1 MKATM
6 LDDRKG
12 WQERIKTTIDTD
24 DLSEQWSEVKEY
36 INNMKDISIT
46 ILMDVGGHG
55 KLTINSEFGNQI
67 RNLFVWNDK
76 VKLV

>member
-1 MKATM
+1 M

-12 WQERIKTTIDTD
+12 WRERIKITIDTN
-24 DLSEQWSEVKEY
+24 DLSEQWSEVKAY
-36 INNMKDISIT
+36 INNMKDVSIT
-46 ILMDVGGHG
+46 ILMDAGGYG
-55 KLTINSEFGNQI
+55 KLTINSKFGNQI

>member
-1 MKATM
+1 M

-36 INNMKDISIT
+36 IKDMKNVSIT
-46 ILMDVGGHG
+46 ILMDVGGYG
-55 KLTINSEFGNQI
+55 KLTINSKFGNQI
-67 RNLFVWNDK
+67 CNLFIWNDK

>member
-1 MKATM
+1 MKAIM

-12 WQERIKTTIDTD
+12 WRERIKTTIDTD
-24 DLSEQWSEVKEY
+24 DLLEQWSEVKEY
-36 INNMKDISIT
+36 IKHMKNVSIT
-46 ILMDVGGHG
+46 ILMDVGGYG

>member
-1 MKATM
+1 MKAIM

-12 WQERIKTTIDTD
+12 WRERIKTTIDTD
-24 DLSEQWSEVKEY
+24 DLSDQWSEVKTY
-36 INNMKDISIT
+36 IDNMKNVSIT

-55 KLTINSEFGNQI
+55 KLIINSEFGNKI